1 MWHILFVTR
10 EAGANV
16 QRGTYNVCYELQNVR
31 SRVGRMPV
39 MSQPLRG
46 RQSYDKNAS
55 GTDPVAVSFDG
66 ATV

>member
-1 MWHILFVTR
+1 MWHILFVTG
-10 EAGANV
+10 EADANV
-16 QRGTYNVCYELQNVR
+16 QRGTFNVCYELQNLL

-39 MSQPLRG
+39 MSQPLQG

-55 GTDPVAVSFDG
+55 GTDPVAVSFDA